1 VTTHRIYKW
10 QRPDRR
16 NAAHRWYG
24 EYADIANVSDQS
36 WTQLLYHYRWLR
48 ESGLHKH
55 AARLVWWNSNIDAPL
70 PHTAGNIQE
79 VAA

>member
-24 EYADIANVSDQS
+24 EYADIKNLSPHS
-36 WTQLLYHYRWLR
+36 WKFSLEHYRWLR
-48 ESGLHKH
+48 RSGLHKH
-55 AARLVWWNSNIDAPL
+55 AARLVWWNTYIDAPL
-70 PHTAGNIQE
+70 LHTAGNIQE